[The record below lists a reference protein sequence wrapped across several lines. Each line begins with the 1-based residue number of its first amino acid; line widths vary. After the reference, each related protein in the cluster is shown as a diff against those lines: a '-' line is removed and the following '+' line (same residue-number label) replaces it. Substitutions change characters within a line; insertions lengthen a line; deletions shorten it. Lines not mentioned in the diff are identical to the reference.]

1 MVVVVVVVTVV
12 VMGVRVVVVMGKVM
26 VMVVVVVVVIMFTGE
41 NSTFATVFNVPK
53 IDQCARSNSK
63 EDLPARG
70 VSPRPSFVST
80 QFTHILKLVAIVSST
95 FLLRNGLFSSS
106 LGWKCLIVRSI
117 WFGNHIPRL
126 ATALLCM

>member
-1 MVVVVVVVTVV
+1 MVVVVVVTVV

-26 VMVVVVVVVIMFTGE
+26 VMVVVVVTMFAGE
-41 NSTFATVFNVPK
+41 NSIFATVFNVPE

-80 QFTHILKLVAIVSST
+80 QFTHILKLVAIVSSI

-106 LGWKCLIVRSI
+106 LGWKCLLVRSI

>member
-1 MVVVVVVVTVV
+1 MMVVTVV

-26 VMVVVVVVVIMFTGE
+26 VMVVVVVVVVIMFAGE
-41 NSTFATVFNVPK
+41 NSTFATVFNVLE

-117 WFGNHIPRL
+117 WFGNHIPPRL

>member
-1 MVVVVVVVTVV
+1 MVVVVVVTVV
-12 VMGVRVVVVMGKVM
+12 VMGVRVVVMVKVM
-26 VMVVVVVVVIMFTGE
+26 VMVVVVVMFAGE
-41 NSTFATVFNVPK
+41 NSTFATVFNVLE

-80 QFTHILKLVAIVSST
+80 QFTHILKLVAIVSSI

-117 WFGNHIPRL
+117 WFGNHIPPRL